1 MSATLTA
8 RSLSLWITLLG
19 FPEVLPQQ
27 DGDAL
32 FLGLNGI
39 IPTWT
44 QAAAGTQTH
53 EGQFSQLWQGS
64 DVHDSPQADVGL
76 QVATGSQATLKGDD
90 TVLALWR
97 EGEQLLLG
105 ASRGKVNA
113 DRASAGNRRGA
124 AQLADGLHRYHLSHF
139 GYDPSKPEVFRAAKG
154 EIVVLRDLDVDGV
167 VTLLELIEAGISLE
181 NLSVLMHA
189 MGLSEGC
196 WGPLAAAWK
205 HYRRIGKAHLSRHP
219 TAGIPCLNWLGA
231 DLLRWLDAGE
241 PAAWWPQLRPGCRGR
256 WVNVAQGLLTNA
268 GHVVDPDSV
277 FGPATARALLAFR
290 QRIGSTETF
299 PGFASADWAALGA
312 PVRLA

>member
-8 RSLSLWITLLG
+8 RSLSLWITLTG

-44 QAAAGTQTH
+44 QTAAGTQTH
-53 EGQFSQLWQGS
+53 EGQLSQLWQGS
-64 DVHDSPQADVGL
+64 DVHDSPQTGVGL
-76 QVATGSQATLKGDD
+76 QVATGSQAALKGDD
-90 TVLALWR
+90 TVLALWQ
-97 EGEQLLLG
+97 EDGQLLLG

-113 DRASAGNRRGA
+113 DRASAGNSRGA

-139 GYDPSKPEVFRAAKG
+139 GYDPSNAEVFRAAKG
-154 EIVVLRDLDVDGV
+154 EIVVVRDLNVDSV
-167 VTLLELIEAGISLE
+167 VSLQELIAAGLSLE

-196 WGPLAAAWK
+196 WGPLAAAWM
-205 HYRRIGKAHLSRHP
+205 RFLNIGKTHLQRHP
-219 TAGIPCLNWLGA
+219 TDGIPCLNWAGT
-231 DLLRWLDAGE
+231 DLLHWLDAGQ
-241 PAAWWPQLRPGCRGR
+241 PAAWYPQLRAACRGR
-256 WVNVAQGLLTNA
+256 MVNVAQGLLVNA
-268 GHVVDPDSV
+268 GFSLDPDSF

-299 PGFASADWAALGA
+299 PGFAESDWDALGA
-312 PVRLA
+312 PRRLA